1 MRIYISAD
9 QIKTAGF
16 AISGDAPNDR
26 KPRVA
31 TEKPKVDMEES
42 ANILGQLD

>member
-31 TEKPKVDMEES
+31 TEKPKVDMEDKKL
-42 ANILGQLD
+42 IMTP